1 MIKLNDNYIFIGEI
15 KQILANFNLP
25 LCDVGDSYPIN
36 DKHFILNNNI
46 YRWQVNKATNYATKV
61 LCDKYLYGK
70 KYVNLTS
77 NFQIQNMI
85 YDRYTHRYLG
95 KYLRFLRDYSNLDL
109 MSMYNCFDGEVI
121 LNIPDGLAIAQESD
135 YTIYKVPI
143 SLRSNFTILVN
154 QYVNVELCLYV
165 DNKFVAIDDNK
176 QLSQRT
182 YKHGKFNKS
191 FIYPAIDL
199 IYDQVYLEELVDKY
213 KDDLCLLIKIPSSC
227 PGNIVVIEG
236 IYDSRLNH
244 KQQMLIYKPAIY
256 LDKKFLTQYPPTSD
270 NEQSNDLD
278 KTLQVFRDKFLTTNK
293 QKFLYVQS
301 GNVTYSNEL
310 MYSGYR
316 MNLQL
321 LSTESGNARYLLADK
336 LVEYLT
342 KNAIN
347 PTSASYD
354 IKSLQKYIDKKL
366 RIASPKDPSYSS
378 IPTADYINTDRYYGL
393 WNPRDL
399 LNLRLFAA
407 NKKINLKK
415 YDVLGYLDSDIEH
428 AIQGQLDDVMLE
440 EIEGDYN

>member
-1 MIKLNDNYIFIGEI
+1 M
-15 KQILANFNLP
+15 
-25 LCDVGDSYPIN
+25 
-36 DKHFILNNNI
+36 
-46 YRWQVNKATNYATKV
+46 
-61 LCDKYLYGK
+61 
-70 KYVNLTS
+70 
-77 NFQIQNMI
+77 
-85 YDRYTHRYLG
+85 
-95 KYLRFLRDYSNLDL
+95 
-109 MSMYNCFDGEVI
+109 
-121 LNIPDGLAIAQESD
+121 
-135 YTIYKVPI
+135 
-143 SLRSNFTILVN
+143 
-154 QYVNVELCLYV
+154 
-165 DNKFVAIDDNK
+165 
-176 QLSQRT
+176 
-182 YKHGKFNKS
+182 
-191 FIYPAIDL
+191 
-199 IYDQVYLEELVDKY
+199 
-213 KDDLCLLIKIPSSC
+213 IKIPSSC

-278 KTLQVFRDKFLTTNK
+278 KTIQVFRDKFLTTNK

-354 IKSLQKYIDKKL
+354 IKSLQKYIDIKL

-378 IPTADYINTDRYYGL
+378 LPTADYINTDRYYGL